1 MLRRARPVAAAAA
14 GQACGHRPVAALA
27 DRENPLTCPTV
38 TPVSPRKA
46 RRLPAGLPRRPRGGL
61 PPARPGAE
69 GEDDAEVPA
78 LRLGPERIEPGP
90 DGDWVVRA
98 MPGDATVKTYR
109 CPGCDQEIKPGTA
122 HLVVWPAY
130 TPGLA
135 ERRHWHRPCWDRR
148 MRRHPQSR
156 PGR

>member
-1 MLRRARPVAAAAA
+1 V
-14 GQACGHRPVAALA
+14 
-27 DRENPLTCPTV
+27 
-38 TPVSPRKA
+38 
-46 RRLPAGLPRRPRGGL
+46 
-61 PPARPGAE
+61 RPGAE

-78 LRLGPERIEPGP
+78 LRLGPERIEPWP

-98 MPGDATVKTYR
+98 MPGEATVKTYR

-148 MRRHPQSR
+148 LRRHAHSR